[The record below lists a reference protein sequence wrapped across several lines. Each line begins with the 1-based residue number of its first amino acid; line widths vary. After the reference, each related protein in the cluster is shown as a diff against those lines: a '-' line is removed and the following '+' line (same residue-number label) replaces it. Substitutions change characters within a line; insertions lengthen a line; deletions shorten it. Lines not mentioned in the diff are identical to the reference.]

1 MLLYTSHR
9 WKFAIRFIRL
19 VDIDAELAQIDLGN
33 LNLLHQLLMRLRHV
47 IECEDT
53 PAEAEQ
59 QRRAEADEQP
69 QGKLQS
75 WLAGQ
80 AVAVHGSEEHVPRG
94 RPFLGTRPIRGKCQS
109 AGQGRAIIALISL
122 LSYLGR
128 GVKSRKSR
136 TEERSRAKERVCCA
150 RVMVGG

>member
-9 WKFAIRFIRL
+9 RKFAIRFVRL

-59 QRRAEADEQP
+59 QRGAKADEQP

-75 WLAGQ
+75 WLAAQ
-80 AVAVHGSEEHVPRG
+80 PVAVHGAKNTYHG
-94 RPFLGTRPIRGKCQS
+94 DDLFLE
-109 AGQGRAIIALISL
+109 
-122 LSYLGR
+122 LGR
-128 GVKSRKSR
+128 YG
-136 TEERSRAKERVCCA
+136 ENAKVQGKVEL
-150 RVMVGG
+150 